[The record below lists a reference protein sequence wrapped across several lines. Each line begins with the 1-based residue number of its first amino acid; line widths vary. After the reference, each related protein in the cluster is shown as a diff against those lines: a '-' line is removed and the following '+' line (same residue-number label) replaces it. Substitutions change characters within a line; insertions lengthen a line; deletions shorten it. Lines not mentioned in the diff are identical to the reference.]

1 MKANLEGIPLGWLYM
16 IVCGIAVGLSFGA
29 EPRIAFYISLAV
41 FAASFASFC
50 LLYDEPLKRAR
61 GRIAERMGRLSG
73 QGVHAE
79 EYQRLQSMAITP
91 TDEDKQFRLTLV
103 SGINVA
109 SGIAGLGMLVWAVLI
124 RLL

>member
-1 MKANLEGIPLGWLYM
+1 MGWIYM
-16 IVCGIAVGLSFGA
+16 ILSGIAAGLSFGA
-29 EPRIAFYISLAV
+29 EPRIAFYLSLAV

-61 GRIAERMGRLSG
+61 GRMVERMGRLSG

-79 EYQRLQSMAITP
+79 EYQRLQSMAVTP
-91 TDEDKQFRLTLV
+91 TDEDKQFRLTLM

-109 SGIAGLGMLVWAVLI
+109 SGIAGLGMLVWAALI